1 MPKKLAL
8 FVSVLL
14 LAAIALRAD
23 DIGDEIIARVD
34 DQIITRSDMEKA
46 KSTQLE
52 ELKQRYPSDW
62 QSHVAKAQADTLRD
76 LIDQQLLLERG
87 KELGITGE
95 TELVKRLNT
104 LRQQMGLASI
114 DDLEKEAQKQGVSY
128 EDFKEQIRIG
138 AVTQQVIGQEVGAK
152 IHISNEDIQEW
163 YDKHQKELEGQEEV
177 GLSEIM
183 VSTQPAKANV
193 GEKDKQATQD
203 QPLPEDPA
211 KIAEAEAKA
220 NQLLQQLRKGAKFED
235 LAKQYSEGS
244 TAAQGGG
251 LGNFKRGELAKDLE
265 EKTFSLKPGET
276 TDVIRTR
283 QGFIILKVT
292 GHRAEIGGLGNFK
305 RGELAKDL
313 EEKTFSLKPGE
324 TTDVIRTRQGF
335 IILKVTGHRAAG
347 IPPVKDI
354 SDRIREQ
361 IYSERLEPAA
371 RAYLTKLREAAY
383 IDIKPGYAGT
393 GASPNQTN
401 KPVIV
406 AANDHNPVAG
416 KPANK
421 KKKFLVF
428 YPAPTCF
435 CSGSVIHPMDPK
447 AWIAILANF
456 IVIAGLISYGFRLF
470 GEYHATG
477 RWAKNITYLLAGIGM
492 LALAASMLLTPR
504 NALVILQ
511 VAQTGAA
518 KVFLVIRSLLLMA
531 AIAAFGIINYWR
543 PLRLWHERRIE
554 RDLRREL
561 PKIP

>member
-1 MPKKLAL
+1 MFKKFSLLA
-8 FVSVLL
+8 SALL
-14 LAAIALRAD
+14 LATLALHAD
-23 DIGDEIIARVD
+23 NIVDEIIARVD
-34 DQIITRSDMEKA
+34 DSIITRSDLEKA
-46 KSTQLE
+46 KQTNME
-52 ELKQRYPSDW
+52 EIKQRFPSDW
-62 QSHVAKAQADTLRD
+62 QSKWAKFQNDVLRD

-87 KELGITGE
+87 KDLGITGE
-95 TELVKRLNT
+95 TEVVKRLNQ

-265 EKTFSLKPGET
+265 DKTFSLKPGET

-292 GHRAEIGGLGNFK
+292 A
-305 RGELAKDL
+305 
-313 EEKTFSLKPGE
+313 
-324 TTDVIRTRQGF
+324 
-335 IILKVTGHRAAG
+335 HRAAG

-383 IDIKPGYAGT
+383 IDIKPGYADT
-393 GASPNQTN
+393 GASPTQKK

-406 AANDHNPVAG
+406 AANDNKPVAG
-416 KPANK
+416 KPAKK

-428 YPAPTCF
+428 
-435 CSGSVIHPMDPK
+435 
-447 AWIAILANF
+447 
-456 IVIAGLISYGFRLF
+456 
-470 GEYHATG
+470 
-477 RWAKNITYLLAGIGM
+477 
-492 LALAASMLLTPR
+492 
-504 NALVILQ
+504 
-511 VAQTGAA
+511 
-518 KVFLVIRSLLLMA
+518 
-531 AIAAFGIINYWR
+531 
-543 PLRLWHERRIE
+543 
-554 RDLRREL
+554 
-561 PKIP
+561 